1 MEAREG
7 TTQNFKPTN
16 WAETYTR
23 FRFFTVSPR
32 SAANTHKCASGG
44 ACASLRSHP
53 FVNVCHLGVVL
64 MGLSAGADLPPHL
77 LSQDGLILSDPSLLV
92 YTVYL
97 SAARS

>member
-1 MEAREG
+1 MDPREG

-23 FRFFTVSPR
+23 VHFFTVSLR
-32 SAANTHKCASGG
+32 CAANTSVGAPASP
-44 ACASLRSHP
+44 CTHP

-77 LSQDGLILSDPSLLV
+77 LSQDGLILSAPPLLV
-92 YTVYL
+92 CTLYL
-97 SAARS
+97 SAAHS